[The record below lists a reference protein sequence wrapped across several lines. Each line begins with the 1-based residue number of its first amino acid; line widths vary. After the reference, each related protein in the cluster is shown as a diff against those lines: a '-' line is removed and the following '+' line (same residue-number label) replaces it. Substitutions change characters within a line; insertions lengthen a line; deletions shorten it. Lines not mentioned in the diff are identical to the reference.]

1 MEFCLVSVLKDM
13 LNKKT
18 LTYLMKSS
26 FSLEVSYELKW
37 N

>member
-13 LNKKT
+13 LKKT